1 MKKEF
6 YSCDEL
12 PAVLSVDELKV
23 LLQVSRNT
31 AYSLVRSGRI
41 ASVRAGRQF
50 RIPKTAVLEFL
61 NSKK

>member
-1 MKKEF
+1 MKKGF
-6 YSCDEL
+6 TSYDEL
-12 PAVLSVDELKV
+12 PAVLSMSELTT

-50 RIPKTAVLEFL
+50 RIPKTAVLDFL
-61 NSKK
+61 DSQR